1 MPPSPTVVKKIVSS
15 RELYICDHFVDD
27 AAALRV
33 GELLPRLDYQ
43 RTEKSRADLPVSGA
57 AAEITEDIRRT
68 EPFFDEMR
76 RWGEDLFQGE
86 AFKLERIYVN
96 SAVRGDMYYAHRD
109 CHQDLANVTVL
120 YYGNLEWHA
129 DWGGETL
136 FFSDRH
142 DAELAVTPR
151 PGRLVISRGAILH
164 RAGVPSKICDR
175 ARFTVACKLTAM
187 PGGPIG

>member
-1 MPPSPTVVKKIVSS
+1 MSPSVIKKIISG

-27 AAALRV
+27 AMALRV
-33 GELLPRLDYQ
+33 GQRLPGLEYQ
-43 RTEKSRADLPVSGA
+43 RTERSRADLPVSGA
-57 AAEITEDIRRT
+57 AAEITENIRRA

-76 RWGEDLFQGE
+76 WWGEDLFPGE
-86 AFKLERIYVN
+86 AFALERIYVN
-96 SAVRGDMYYAHRD
+96 SAVHGDMYYAHRD
-109 CHQDLANVTVL
+109 CQQDRANVTVL

-136 FFSDRH
+136 FFNDRH

-151 PGRLVISRGAILH
+151 PGRLVIARGAILH

-175 ARFTVACKLTAM
+175 ARLTVACKLTA
-187 PGGPIG
+187 GAGR